1 MNNKNLLATSNAES
15 GFSTDAAENLSRVYN
30 IFAENNDLKTRTVV
44 SKSGAQ
50 YLILFID
57 EVVDRIALQRFLI
70 TPLILSGSSALDSCH
85 TAAEIRY
92 PNSPREAANFACM
105 GAAIL
110 FAPDGNVEA
119 LGFRKDPKESGKE
132 SSPENIV
139 LGPHERFG
147 NSSRSNLALLR
158 SRIRNPSLAA
168 REFSVG
174 SETMS
179 TLLLCYVDG
188 VTDKRVVEAAERKI
202 FSCIGKNVKSTSEF
216 LELFKEDSLSPFP
229 QYITSERPDRVSSAL
244 LHGNIAIITEGSP
257 WVILA
262 PVSFSDFLK
271 SPEDSHSPWIY
282 ASFIRLLRW
291 ISIVIAIITPAF
303 YVAVMSFHPGL
314 LPIKLMLSAAN
325 GRSSVPFPAIAEVVI
340 MEIFVELLREAST
353 SMPSNVSSTI
363 SLVGGIIIGE
373 TAISAGLA
381 SPLLVII
388 VAISAI
394 TSFTIPVYS
403 MVISLRTVRFF
414 SLLLASF
421 FGFFGLVLSLIF
433 IILHMVALKSLG
445 REYLFPLSPMKPSR
459 WKRDILKFPLRWIKE
474 KRQ

>member
-1 MNNKNLLATSNAES
+1 MKNRNSQLSSINNNSFCK
-15 GFSTDAAENLSRVYN
+15 DASENLSKVYN
-30 IFAENNDLKTRTVV
+30 LFAENNDLKTRTVV
-44 SKSGAQ
+44 SKNGKQ
-50 YLILFID
+50 YIILYID
-57 EVVDRIALQRFLI
+57 EVVDRISLQKFVILPI
-70 TPLILSGSSALDSCH
+70 TLSDNAPIDSCH
-85 TAAEIRY
+85 NAAEIRY
-92 PNSPREAANFACM
+92 PTSPEEAANLACM
-105 GAAIL
+105 GCAIL
-110 FAPDGNVEA
+110 FTPNGEVEA
-119 LGFRKDPKESGKE
+119 LAFRKDPKESGKE

-147 NSSRSNLALLR
+147 NSSKSNLALLR
-158 SRIRNPSLAA
+158 TRIRNPSLAIK
-168 REFSVG
+168 EYPVG

-179 TLLLCYVDG
+179 TVLICYIDG
-188 VTDKRVVEAAERKI
+188 ITDKKVVQAAERRV
-202 FSCIGKNVKSTSEF
+202 FSCIGKDVKSTSEF
-216 LELFKEDSLSPFP
+216 LELFKEDSISPFP
-229 QYITSERPDRVSSAL
+229 QYITSERPDRVSGAL

-257 WVILA
+257 WVIIA

-271 SPEDSHSPWIY
+271 SPEDSHWPWIY
-282 ASFIRLLRW
+282 ASFIRVLRW
-291 ISIVIAIITPAF
+291 ISIAIAIITPAL

-314 LPIKLMLSAAN
+314 LPIKLMLSAAS
-325 GRSSVPFPAIAEVVI
+325 GRSGVPFPAIAEVII

-414 SLLLASF
+414 SLILASF

-433 IILHMVALKSLG
+433 IILHMVSLKSLG
-445 REYLFPLSPMKPSR
+445 REYLFPLSPMRPKR

-474 KRQ
+474 QRK